1 MQDSCS
7 FSEKFCCVCGNFF
20 IELTKFTWAP
30 KIEGIAGDVSDVTEV
45 DKTRVKEV
53 KMKNANKTILFA
65 VTASV
70 SLGFLNRQLRL
81 LGERGWKTIVVS
93 APTLVEQ
100 LEKFAA
106 QEGAIA
112 FPVPLCREIKPIT
125 DITALWRIY
134 QTIRKVRPKVVNVGT
149 PKAGLLGGIAA
160 LLSSVPIRIY
170 TLHGLRL
177 ETVTGAKRRLL
188 IATERL
194 AMACAHRVV
203 CVSPSLRDR
212 VHELR
217 LAPAHKTVVL
227 GAGSVNGIRM
237 PDQATVHPQSELYRA
252 ALDLPAGTPVVGFVG
267 RFTRDKGIA
276 ELLTA
281 YQLVRAQRPEAKLL
295 LVGDFEEGDPV
306 AQALRREIETDPGVI
321 RAGFVPDVTA
331 YYPLMNVL
339 ALPTYREGLGLA
351 ILEAAALGVPAV
363 TTDATGAR
371 DAVQPGITGWRVP
384 VGDAQALALA
394 LLEALDQPMEA
405 VRRGLAGQQW
415 VRHHFSPEVVQE
427 RWADYYDELMEW
439 RRLSRQ
445 NPEKRLFDLLIA
457 GAGLIILSVPLAV
470 LAGLVR
476 SKLGSPVLF
485 KQIRP
490 GLSGQPFTMYKFRT
504 MTDERGSDGELL
516 PDGARI
522 TDFGKFLRA
531 TSLDELPGLV
541 NVFLG
546 HMSLVGPRPLLLRY
560 TAFFT
565 AEEARRLSVRPGI
578 TGWAQI
584 NGRNTVSWDERL
596 SLDVWYVDNRS
607 FMLDLRIL
615 WLTVLK
621 VFKRQGVIV
630 DPESL
635 MQNLDEERR
644 IRSIS

>member
-1 MQDSCS
+1 MKHQ
-7 FSEKFCCVCGNFF
+7 
-20 IELTKFTWAP
+20 
-30 KIEGIAGDVSDVTEV
+30 
-45 DKTRVKEV
+45 DKTIFFV
-53 KMKNANKTILFA
+53 
-65 VTASV
+65 VTASI
-70 SLGFLNRQLRL
+70 SLGFLNRQLQQLKR
-81 LGERGWKTIVVS
+81 RGWRTAVAS
-93 APTLVEQ
+93 APTVPGQ
-100 LEKFAA
+100 LEQFAQREEA
-106 QEGAIA
+106 EAHVVA
-112 FPVPLCREIKPIT
+112 MEREISPRA
-125 DITALWRIY
+125 DALALWQLV
-134 QTIRKVRPKVVNVGT
+134 QTVRKVRPDVVNVGT
-149 PKAGLLGGIAA
+149 PKAGLLGGLAGVM
-160 LLSSVPIRIY
+160 SRVPVRIY

-177 ETVTGAKRRLL
+177 ETVTGARRHLL
-188 IATERL
+188 LAAERL

-227 GAGSVNGIRM
+227 GAGSVNGIRI

-276 ELLTA
+276 ELLSA

-371 DAVQPGITGWRVP
+371 DAMQPGITGWRVP
-384 VGDAQALALA
+384 VGDAQALASA
-394 LLEALDQPMEA
+394 LLEALDQPTEA

-415 VRHHFSPEVVQE
+415 VRQQFSPEVVQE

-504 MTDERGSDGELL
+504 MTDERGLDGELL
-516 PDGARI
+516 PDGVRL

-531 TSLDELPGLV
+531 TSLDELPELL
-541 NVFLG
+541 NVLRG
-546 HMSLVGPRPLLLRY
+546 EMSLVGPRPLL
-560 TAFFT
+560 TAYLPLYSQIQ
-565 AEEARRLSVRPGI
+565 ARRHEVRPGI
-578 TGWAQI
+578 TGWAQV
-584 NGRNTVSWDERL
+584 NGRNALSWEEKFEH
-596 SLDVWYVDNRS
+596 DVWYVDHRS
-607 FMLDLRIL
+607 LALDFHIL
-615 WLTVLK
+615 LLTVQK
-621 VFKRQGVIV
+621 VFKREGISAQGEATMPVFRG
-630 DPESL
+630 SASG
-635 MQNLDEERR
+635 QN
-644 IRSIS
+644 